1 MVVHIG
7 LDKTEMTQGLTAMK
21 NTVRAATA
29 EWKTQFSVFNQLGDH
44 VKAAESKYKGL
55 TTAIEAQK
63 KVIGQE
69 QSQLSN
75 LGTRTKDNADA
86 YDKLSSQI
94 NQNANKLAGLTSQ
107 QEKAR
112 KMYEYEQSGIR
123 GNKEELSLLA
133 REMQST
139 VNMYKAQGDEE
150 SASAAKAEGLR
161 KQLSQLN
168 DIQQKEESIL
178 AKVGKE
184 SGKNSSAYR
193 EQGIRM
199 ADLRTK
205 IASVNGELSDMEG
218 SARKPLLSLTRLR
231 DGIGKTREAAHGTAG
246 VFKSMLG
253 ASLVSGAILS
263 GFSSIKNYLT
273 EAAHAGAEYNKQQQV
288 MGATWNTL
296 TDSASKGN
304 KMIKSINGMSVAF
317 GQSTDLVNELDQQF
331 YHVFDNQP
339 RTEKLTKSMLTL
351 GDTLGMNSDDLKRLG
366 LNFTHMLSSGKMQ
379 LGDFNMITDQL
390 PMYGS
395 KLLEYEQKVQHNSN
409 LTMAQMRKEMS
420 TGKISAKDAEAVM
433 EELGQKY
440 SKASENMMKT
450 LPGMERVVSSRMPA
464 LIGAF
469 EKPFQ
474 KAQSGLF
481 SGISK
486 WVSATPTE
494 KLFTQM
500 GAAAS
505 KGMTTIMNAFGK
517 VFGSKGVTKTADD
530 AVKGLS
536 GGIEKFSNLIA
547 DHAQGIVKFFSTIK
561 ENGVNGFKA
570 LVEVLKVT
578 STVMRPILQLAG
590 KSPKQFAAF
599 AIGIMATV
607 KAFQTLRIV
616 TAAFGVT
623 LGATPMGWIIGAV
636 GLLALGAVELITHWK
651 QVKSFFAGLG
661 KWFSGLWGDI
671 KSLFSSGV
679 SFVKKHAEL
688 FIAALGPIG
697 WAIDGVIEIVKH
709 WGSIAKTVTKAWDG
723 VASFFSGVWK
733 KIEKGGSSLLSWFK
747 KLPSRMWS
755 NVKSGFKKLGNWIKS
770 IWDDASDHV
779 SSGWKSLSS
788 WFKKLPGRTWSAVKS
803 KISDLWSGMKWLS
816 SHVWDRIEDWGS
828 DLWKWMKK
836 LPGRVWS
843 NIKNNASDLW
853 SGIKWLGSHAYDRFK
868 SWGTDI
874 IDWFKKLPGRMADGI
889 KNGAKALGNAGI
901 FIGNKLIDGVQ
912 KVINGVIDG
921 IDWLGD
927 KVGLGKHLIKPAS
940 LPNIGYFAEGTYDST
955 GRFLKDTLIHVG
967 DGNKKEIV
975 RHKDG
980 SLDLTP
986 DRDTLMVAKRGDSIL
1001 GGDKTEQLLKMLPHF
1016 SVGSFFGSVGDFVKG
1031 GWDKLSSGAS
1041 AVWDALSHPTK
1052 LLNTVMDKF
1061 AGSAVGNLS
1070 GAMAN
1075 VGEGIVKTMIKSAG
1089 KIVDNLFGGAS
1100 DPGGSGVQRWAPD
1113 VKRALGMLGL
1123 STSGSM
1129 ISRVLRQ
1136 IKTESGGNPKALGGD
1151 DGLSDGRAMGLMQV
1165 KPGTFA
1171 AYHLK
1176 GFADTWKGF
1185 DNMLAG
1191 LNYAKHR
1198 YGPGLSFLGQ
1208 GHGYANGGLVTTA
1221 QIASIAE
1228 GNKAEMVIP
1237 LTNQNRALQL
1247 MYQALDYFKGN
1258 SSSGSQQ
1265 SQQQTTVDNS
1275 QLIQVLQQ
1283 TNQLIASFM
1292 QLVDQKPTGITN
1304 QQVYN
1309 ANKQVSDQNTRIR
1322 NLAMGRL
1329 T

>member
-1 MVVHIG
+1 MVQNAAAIASMVVHIG

-44 VKAAESKYKGL
+44 VKAAETKYKGL

-63 KVIGQE
+63 KVIDQE
-69 QSQLSN
+69 RSQLSN

-150 SASAAKAEGLR
+150 KANAAQAEGLQ
-161 KQLSQLN
+161 KQIANLVN
-168 DIQQKEESIL
+168 MKEKEQSIL
-178 AKVGKE
+178 EEVKAE
-184 SGKNSSAYR
+184 SGKSSSAYR
-193 EQGIRM
+193 EQAIRVAELSTRIAHAKSEYDDIGNSSEKSASRLDRFKDAASKTHSIFAGSFFGTLAGNAFTKFFSGITEGAHSIIDAGKEENETLESIHNTWTNFTHSAKDGEEFTKIIEEMHEQSHYSLDSISALNKMMYGLTGNKKGMEELSESIQHVGRAAGLNDSQIDAIGKKLTQVGVNGKLSYSDVAKMTKQIPGFAKVM
-199 ADLRTK
+199 ADTVGVSQDKLVAMGKAGKLTGKDFQETMENMGKANSNSFKNYDHTTAGFAAAMHDTWDKLSQRLMKPIFNMQKSGLSSLTKFAQSKDVERAFSAMGVAISQAMGKAATGVSQFIKYIQAHKQTITGIIDEIKSGISTVWKIAEPVINFLIEHPKLLVGVATGIMLMSPALKAFSLSMK
-205 IASVNGELSDMEG
+205 IASLSMDTFKVA
-218 SARKPLLSLTRLR
+218 ARDALISS
-231 DGIGKTREAAHGTAG
+231 GIGAA
-246 VFKSMLG
+246 VVLLG
-253 ASLVSGAILS
+253 
-263 GFSSIKNYLT
+263 
-273 EAAHAGAEYNKQQQV
+273 
-288 MGATWNTL
+288 
-296 TDSASKGN
+296 
-304 KMIKSINGMSVAF
+304 
-317 GQSTDLVNELDQQF
+317 
-331 YHVFDNQP
+331 
-339 RTEKLTKSMLTL
+339 
-351 GDTLGMNSDDLKRLG
+351 
-366 LNFTHMLSSGKMQ
+366 
-379 LGDFNMITDQL
+379 
-390 PMYGS
+390 
-395 KLLEYEQKVQHNSN
+395 
-409 LTMAQMRKEMS
+409 
-420 TGKISAKDAEAVM
+420 
-433 EELGQKY
+433 
-440 SKASENMMKT
+440 
-450 LPGMERVVSSRMPA
+450 
-464 LIGAF
+464 
-469 EKPFQ
+469 
-474 KAQSGLF
+474 
-481 SGISK
+481 
-486 WVSATPTE
+486 
-494 KLFTQM
+494 
-500 GAAAS
+500 
-505 KGMTTIMNAFGK
+505 
-517 VFGSKGVTKTADD
+517 
-530 AVKGLS
+530 
-536 GGIEKFSNLIA
+536 IA
-547 DHAQGIVKFFSTIK
+547 
-561 ENGVNGFKA
+561 
-570 LVEVLKVT
+570 
-578 STVMRPILQLAG
+578 
-590 KSPKQFAAF
+590 
-599 AIGIMATV
+599 
-607 KAFQTLRIV
+607 
-616 TAAFGVT
+616 
-623 LGATPMGWIIGAV
+623 
-636 GLLALGAVELITHWK
+636 AVELITHWK
-651 QVKSFFAGLG
+651 QVSKFF
-661 KWFSGLWGDI
+661 SNLWKDI

-755 NVKSGFKKLGNWIKS
+755 NVKGGFKKLGSWIKN
-770 IWDDASDHV
+770 IWDDASAHV

-788 WFKKLPGRTWSAVKS
+788 WFKKLPGRIWSSIKS
-803 KISDLWSGMKWLS
+803 NISDLWSGMKWLS

-843 NIKNNASDLW
+843 NIKSNASDLW

-874 IDWFKKLPGRMADGI
+874 IDWFKKLPGRMASGI

-921 IDWLGD
+921 IDWLGN

-955 GRFLKDTLIHVG
+955 GKFLKDTLIHVG

-980 SLDLTP
+980 TLDLTP
-986 DRDTLMVAKRGDSIL
+986 NRDTLMVAKRGDSIL

-1016 SVGSFFGSVGDFVKG
+1016 SMGSFFGSIGDFVKG
-1031 GWDKLSSGAS
+1031 GWNTLKSGAS
-1041 AVWDALSHPTK
+1041 AVWDALSHPTQ
-1052 LLNTVMDKF
+1052 LFNTVMDKF

-1075 VGEGIVKTMIKSAG
+1075 VGEGIVKTMIKNAG

-1100 DPGGSGVQRWAPD
+1100 DPGGSGVQRWVPD

-1123 STSGSM
+1123 STSESM

-1151 DGLSDGRAMGLMQV
+1151 DGLADGRAMGLMQV

-1176 GFADTWKGF
+1176 GFADIWKGF
-1185 DNMLAG
+1185 DNMIAG

-1198 YGPGLSFLGQ
+1198 YGSGLSFLGQ
-1208 GHGYANGGLVTTA
+1208 GHGYKNGGLVTTA

-1322 NLAMGRL
+1322 NLAMGMVN
-1329 T
+1329 